1 MEIIKINDALRAEIV
16 KFRGKIIVSRGK
28 VHSIEKL
35 PGYIA
40 LMNGEIKGLITFN
53 ILEDDCEIVS
63 LDSKVENQGIGT
75 KLIDLVV
82 SAAKQQNC
90 KRVWLI
96 TSNDNIRAI
105 RFYQKR
111 GFDMKAIRRDAITE
125 ARKMK
130 PTIPMSGYDGIP
142 IRHEIEF
149 ELLLDN

>member
-111 GFDMKAIRRDAITE
+111 GFDMKAIHRDAITE